1 MKAKDVKP
9 GMVIDHDSG
18 ILSVVEVNTSVHPVL
33 QELMT
38 AIDCFPLDDPEYEV
52 QLVYEPDFEVE
63 AAPRA

>member
-38 AIDCFPLDDPEYEV
+38 AIDCVPLDDPEYEV
-52 QLVYEPDFEVE
+52 QLVYEPDFEVD
-63 AAPRA
+63 ATPRA

>member
-9 GMVIDHDSG
+9 GMFIDHDSG
-18 ILSVVEVNTSVHPVL
+18 ILFVVEVNTSVHPVL
-33 QELMT
+33 QEIMT

-63 AAPRA
+63 ATPRA